1 MAAVLLVAHAPLAS
15 AMHAV
20 AAHVYPEAAARM
32 AVIDVAAEET
42 VDAVQERVAQALA
55 ALSQQ
60 VGGGGEVLLMTDV
73 FGATPCNAALAAAD
87 GRPARVVCG
96 LNVPMLW
103 RAVCYGDRPL
113 DDLVLRA
120 VAGAAQGVMQVAV
133 PRRQVQGGQGARRDP
148 LDDHHQQ

>member
-1 MAAVLLVAHAPLAS
+1 MVSLLLVAHAPLAS

-32 AVIDVAAEET
+32 AVVDVSADES
-42 VDAVQERVAQALA
+42 VDAVQARVAQSLTALA
-55 ALSQQ
+55 QQ
-60 VGGGGEVLLMTDV
+60 PGGGEVLLLTDV

-87 GRPARVVCG
+87 GRPARVVVG

-103 RAVCYGDRPL
+103 RAICYGDRPL
-113 DDLVLRA
+113 DELVSRA

-133 PRRQVQGGQGARRDP
+133 PRRQVQAGQGARRDP
-148 LDDHHQQ
+148 VHDQHQQ